1 MWLAHARRSL
11 KAGAHPH
18 TQWQWG
24 VSYPSAS
31 WAIPAA
37 PGSRE
42 PRSDAGL
49 PRAVGPEAAA
59 LQSWRLHKHLPEF
72 GGVGDLWAN
81 TYLMEKT
88 VFLPS
93 SRIQLPG
100 NRSCFFCC
108 TEITLGCRVVA
119 VATRGF
125 GAPRTGVQIPLLAL
139 PHLVTWNNSV

>member
-31 WAIPAA
+31 WAIPVA

-100 NRSCFFCC
+100 NRSCFF
-108 TEITLGCRVVA
+108 LLHRDHSWMQSGCGSNKGF
-119 VATRGF
+119 RG
-125 GAPRTGVQIPLLAL
+125 PKDWSSNPLACPSTPCNLE
-139 PHLVTWNNSV
+139 